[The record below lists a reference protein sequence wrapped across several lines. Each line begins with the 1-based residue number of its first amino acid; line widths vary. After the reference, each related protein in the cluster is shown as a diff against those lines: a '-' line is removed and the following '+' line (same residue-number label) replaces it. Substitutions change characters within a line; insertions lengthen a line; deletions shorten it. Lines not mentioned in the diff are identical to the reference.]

1 MNRKKYVAPAIDIII
16 MQTEGMIAG
25 SNPQIGIDSN
35 PNVSIDDPNKI
46 NSYEIEEPASF
57 DLNDN

>member
-1 MNRKKYVAPAIDIII
+1 

-25 SNPQIGIDSN
+25 SNPKIGIDSN